1 MNSAWQTLILLFSVS
16 FIIYHF
22 LSAKF
27 RWIFLLI
34 ISLLFLFIVS
44 GPLCFIYTIIFVL
57 ISYLGAN
64 FISKASAE
72 KSKTEILTLTVL
84 TLFAGLLFFKFTKII
99 IPINTLISNFFNIP
113 VKFVDD
119 IIVPVG
125 ISYYT
130 LILVAYV
137 VDVYRKITTVEK
149 NFFKYL
155 LFAIYFPQLLMGP
168 IVRHNDT
175 KDQLISQKP
184 IDYSYIQF
192 GILRILWGIAKK
204 IVIADR
210 IAAVVNAIFVRSI
223 AAQSTMFLV
232 IGILLFGF
240 QLYAD
245 FSAAMDIVLG
255 MSECF
260 GIKLPE
266 NFRNPYFSTSFH
278 QYWQR
283 WHITIFTFYRDYIF
297 YPVLRSKFVM
307 GLKDYLKK
315 HSKNNAEHIPVFISY
330 IVVWLFAGVW
340 HGLSLKLMFGTCFLP
355 CVYLILTD
363 IVHDYTKK
371 IYKKYK
377 FIQHNLIY
385 RILQMIG
392 VYFLLCFVYIFF
404 IVSNIQEGFYILFRI
419 ITNFTT
425 SINFKMFTT
434 NDLFIIPIGIILLII
449 VDVLK
454 ENKIDIKNIYV
465 NKIPVVFHWIL
476 LLILITIILAFGIY
490 GPNNNP
496 TDFVYAQF

>member
-1 MNSAWQTLILLFSVS
+1 MNSAWQSLILLFSIS

-22 LSAKF
+22 ISAKF
-27 RWIFLLI
+27 RWIFLLV
-34 ISLLFLFIVS
+34 ISLIFLFIVS
-44 GPLCFIYTIIFVL
+44 GPLCSIYTLIFVI
-57 ISYLGAN
+57 ISYTGAYY
-64 FISKASAE
+64 ISKAYTE
-72 KSKTEILTLTVL
+72 KSKNRILILTILA
-84 TLFAGLLFFKFTKII
+84 LFAGLLLFKFTKII
-99 IPINTLISNFFNIP
+99 IPVNTLIGNFFNIP
-113 VKFVDD
+113 TKFVDD
-119 IIVPVG
+119 IIVPIG

-137 VDVYRKITTVEK
+137 VDVYRKVTVVET

-175 KDQLISQKP
+175 KDQFISQKP
-184 IDYSYIQF
+184 IDYSSIQF
-192 GILRILWGIAKK
+192 GILRILWGIFKK

-210 IAAVVNAIFVRSI
+210 IAAVVSAIFVRSI
-223 AAQSTMFLV
+223 AAQPTIFLV

-255 MSECF
+255 ISECF

-307 GLKDYLKK
+307 SLKDNLKK
-315 HSKNNAEHIPVFISY
+315 HSKTNAEHIPVFISY
-330 IVVWLFAGVW
+330 MVVWLFAGVW

-355 CVYLILTD
+355 CIYLILTD

-371 IYKKYK
+371 LYKKYK

-392 VYFLLCFVYIFF
+392 VYFLLCLVYVFF

-419 ITNFTT
+419 FTNFNTNLNINFF
-425 SINFKMFTT
+425 SIN
-434 NDLFIIPIGIILLII
+434 DLLIIPVGIILLII
-449 VDVLK
+449 VDIIK
-454 ENKIDIKNIYV
+454 ENKIDIKSIYT
-465 NKIPVVFHWIL
+465 NKIPVIFHWVT

-490 GPNNNP
+490 GPDYNP